1 MIVAKGNV
9 AISEATGWGRK
20 RKQDQ
25 ASVTVVLTAIK
36 SGTSWTGGA
45 EVEVGYKVVWRG
57 GELHNLNSSNYM
69 RFVVDV

>member
-9 AISEATGWGRK
+9 AFSEATGWE
-20 RKQDQ
+20 KQDQ
-25 ASVTVVLTAIK
+25 SSVTVVLTAIE

-45 EVEVGYKVVWRG
+45 EVKVGYKVVWRG

>member
-1 MIVAKGNV
+1 MIVAKGN
-9 AISEATGWGRK
+9 AAFSEATGWE
-20 RKQDQ
+20 KQDQ
-25 ASVTVVLTAIK
+25 SSVTVVLTAIK

-45 EVEVGYKVVWRG
+45 EVKVRYKVVWRG